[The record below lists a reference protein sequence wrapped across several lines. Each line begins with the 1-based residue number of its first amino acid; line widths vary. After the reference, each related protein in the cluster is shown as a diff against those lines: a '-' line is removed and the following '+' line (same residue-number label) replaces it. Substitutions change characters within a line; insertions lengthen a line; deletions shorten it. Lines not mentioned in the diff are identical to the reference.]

1 MIRKI
6 KTRNLNFSE
15 FALLVW
21 FTSLF
26 ILTVLFVDFRP
37 VDRFYLGPFFPFIL
51 IASYGLWNFIQQIQ
65 NKKGKILFFMSF
77 IIAHSLY
84 LIPHLGEIYR
94 STTFWWRN
102 PFPVSSELSL
112 NEPLVYVSSI
122 VFVIIFVIVLIRT
135 KIYFANGRLVIKK

>member
-1 MIRKI
+1 
-6 KTRNLNFSE
+6 
-15 FALLVW
+15 
-21 FTSLF
+21 
-26 ILTVLFVDFRP
+26 VDFRP
-37 VDRFYLGPFFPFIL
+37 IDRFYLGPFFPLIL

-65 NKKGKILFFMSF
+65 NQKEKILFFMSF

-94 STTFWWRN
+94 STTFWWKN

-122 VFVIIFVIVLIRT
+122 VFVIIFVIILLRS
-135 KIYFANGRLVIKK
+135 KKYFVKGRLVIKK